1 MKQITTM
8 KLHCTVLLLYFG
20 INLLTNTAYASV
32 AGQETLIGIVG
43 QDFIVLGADTSLSSS
58 ISLTSNNV
66 DKIRVIIDP
75 FPTNI
80 QRQKEII
87 HRHHRHPNDQ
97 QVIAVASA
105 GDFADSERLIG
116 QLIGHA
122 SSMEYQHLGCD
133 VNCVYNGNRDNDDN
147 YGAKSM
153 MNSQSQDLYSP
164 AGLDAESVAH
174 LARGMIAS
182 SLRSRGQLK
191 TCLLVAGMV
200 RCYQYENNPVPQKE
214 DEIKDKS
221 FSKRLRHQIEAGT
234 NAYADTKHSIESNEQ
249 TKMDKPKFD
258 KVDSS
263 DHHDFQMNSSIRT
276 QNHHAVLKPRLFW
289 LDEYGSLQKVEYAV
303 HGLAS
308 NFVLSILDR
317 QYKST
322 LSKDEAIDL
331 VMDCFRQLRKRF
343 VINSPEPPCIKYI
356 GVNGCELI
364 NIDRHKIK

>member
-1 MKQITTM
+1 MNIYRTI
-8 KLHCTVLLLYFG
+8 LLLSTG
-20 INLLTNTAYASV
+20 VNLLINTTHASV

-43 QDFIVLGADTSLSSS
+43 QDFVVLGADTSISSS

-75 FPTNI
+75 FPTNQG
-80 QRQKEII
+80 QRGVIN
-87 HRHHRHPNDQ
+87 RHPDEQ

-116 QLIGHA
+116 HLIGHA

-133 VNCVYNGNRDNDDN
+133 VNCVYNGNRDDDKN
-147 YGAKSM
+147 IT
-153 MNSQSQDLYSP
+153 NLQSRALYSP

-182 SLRSRGQLK
+182 SLRSRSQMK

-200 RCYQYENNPVPQKE
+200 RCYQYGNNQVPQKE
-214 DEIKDKS
+214 EEIKDRS
-221 FSKRLRHQIEAGT
+221 FSNRLRHQIEAGT
-234 NAYADTKHSIESNEQ
+234 NAYADTKYSIITDDEQ
-249 TKMDKPKFD
+249 PKMDKPKID
-258 KVDSS
+258 KVHS
-263 DHHDFQMNSSIRT
+263 DHRDLQMNSIRT
-276 QNHHAVLKPRLFW
+276 QHHAVLKPRLFW
-289 LDEYGSLQKVEYAV
+289 LDEYGSLQKVEYAA

-308 NFVLSILDR
+308 NFVLSILDW

-343 VINSPEPPCIKYI
+343 VINSPELPCIKCI

-364 NIDRHKIK
+364 NIDRHIIK